1 MTDIDLGVLLGLAY
15 QRFKDELHA
24 DLAAHGFADVGSAYG
39 YVFRA
44 LAAEELS
51 QHDLAV
57 RLGISDQGM
66 AKIVTE
72 MVRRRYVERRADA
85 ADARVKRLRL
95 SARGRR
101 ALAAARRFHAHFE
114 RRLVRNTNARSAA
127 TLRRLLHAMSASEES
142 SDLAQARLRLL

>member
-1 MTDIDLGVLLGLAY
+1 MTNTDLGVLLGMAY

-24 DLAAHGFADVGSAYG
+24 DLAARGFADVGSTYG

-51 QHDLAV
+51 QHDLAI

-66 AKIVTE
+66 AKVVTQ
-72 MVRRRYVERRADA
+72 MVRRRYLERRADT

-95 SARGRR
+95 SARGRH
-101 ALAAARRFHAHFE
+101 ALAAARRFHTLFE
-114 RRLVRNTNARSAA
+114 RRFVRSTSARSVS
-127 TLRRLLHAMSASEES
+127 TLRHLLQAMSASAES
-142 SDLAQARLRLL
+142 SDTAQARLRLL